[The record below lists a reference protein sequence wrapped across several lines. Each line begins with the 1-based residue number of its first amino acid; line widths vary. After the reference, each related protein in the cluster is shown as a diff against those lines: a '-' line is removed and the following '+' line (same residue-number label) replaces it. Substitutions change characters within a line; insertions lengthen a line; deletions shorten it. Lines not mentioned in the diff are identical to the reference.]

1 MRNSDLVGLGLRTL
15 HGHGLRTVL
24 SVLGIA
30 VGITAV
36 ILLTSIGEGV
46 RRYIVDEFSQ
56 FGTNILEITPGKTE
70 TVGIPGVLGGT
81 THKLTIDDAEALR
94 RVPGVTGL
102 VPLAVGQARVEAEGR
117 GRSVYVFGVNH
128 EVHPI

>member
-1 MRNSDLVGLGLRTL
+1 MRFLDYLVLGLRTL
-15 HGHGLRTVL
+15 RGHGLRTFL

-46 RRYIVDEFSQ
+46 RRYILQEFTQ

-70 TVGIPGVLGGT
+70 TAGIPGVFGGT
-81 THKLTIDDAEALR
+81 THKLTIDDAESLR
-94 RVPGVTGL
+94 RLDGVTAL
-102 VPLAVGQARVEAEGR
+102 VPVAIG
-117 GRSVYVFGVNH
+117 
-128 EVHPI
+128 